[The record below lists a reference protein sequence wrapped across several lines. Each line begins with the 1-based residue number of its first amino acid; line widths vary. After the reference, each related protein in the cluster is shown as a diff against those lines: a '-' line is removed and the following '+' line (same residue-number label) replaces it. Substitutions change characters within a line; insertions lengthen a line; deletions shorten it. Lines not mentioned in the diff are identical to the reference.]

1 MQDPENG
8 ANPIMQRIVPIL
20 ASNIQEHSVMK
31 YQEQMNGVTQQM
43 LQGQDNVSP
52 QVVEQAMIQAAQQV
66 LVANQQAAKGPQT
79 PEQQMV
85 MMEGRRIDLEERKLQ
100 VQMAKDN
107 SQSIL
112 KDRQLQSQ
120 MAKENAESTL
130 KNRELD
136 IKERELALEAYIE
149 GATNLMKAEENN
161 KDRQLKQIQEA
172 LKMLS
177 ELAKQDKTID
187 LQKGMAVF
195 KLMEDELKDV
205 RKAALTNNS

>member
-1 MQDPENG
+1 
-8 ANPIMQRIVPIL
+8 
-20 ASNIQEHSVMK
+20 
-31 YQEQMNGVTQQM
+31 
-43 LQGQDNVSP
+43 
-52 QVVEQAMIQAAQQV
+52 
-66 LVANQQAAKGPQT
+66 
-79 PEQQMV
+79 
-85 MMEGRRIDLEERKLQ
+85 
-100 VQMAKDN
+100 
-107 SQSIL
+107 
-112 KDRQLQSQ
+112 

-195 KLMEDELKDV
+195 TMMESELKDV